1 MNTHAA
7 HSHAYIIAAPSQEGY
22 AAARALAKDMLCTQ
36 TLEGTACGLCE
47 NCRKAEKGI
56 HPDIITVERLLD
68 DEGKPKR
75 VDGID
80 LSGMT
85 QEQARAVVADAVILP
100 NEAEKKVYIIRDA
113 GRMNPDAQNALLKIL
128 EEPPRFAA
136 FILVTD
142 AEGALLETVRSRCAV
157 LRCNGEDE
165 APSPEA
171 RERAERYLSY
181 AAAGAK
187 ISLISFANEHKDLNG
202 TELRDFVRATRLLL
216 ADMLCGRLSAMQL
229 PRAELLRLT
238 ELMKTAEEYLRFN
251 VSTKHVLGLL
261 TVDTVREKL

>member
-75 VDGID
+75 EIYV
-80 LSGMT
+80 
-85 QEQARAVVADAVILP
+85 EQARAVVADAVILP

-229 PRAELLRLT
+229 PRVELLRLT

>member
-1 MNTHAA
+1 VNTHAA

-36 TLEGTACGLCE
+36 ALEGKACGLCE

-56 HPDIITVERLLD
+56 HPDIITVERMLD

-75 VDGID
+75 EIYV
-80 LSGMT
+80 
-85 QEQARAVVADAVILP
+85 EQIRTVVADAVILP
-100 NEAEKKVYIIRDA
+100 NEAEKKVYIIREA
-113 GRMNPDAQNALLKIL
+113 EKMNPDAQNALLKIL

-136 FILVTD
+136 FILVTA
-142 AEGALLETVRSRCAV
+142 AEGALLETVRARCAV
-157 LRCNGEDE
+157 LRRNGEDE
-165 APSPEA
+165 GPSPEA

-187 ISLISFANEHKDLNG
+187 ISLISFANEHKDLSG
-202 TELRDFVRATRLLL
+202 TELRDFVRAVRLLL
-216 ADMLCGRLSAMQL
+216 ADMLCGRLPTMQL

-261 TVDTVREKL
+261 TVDTVREKQ